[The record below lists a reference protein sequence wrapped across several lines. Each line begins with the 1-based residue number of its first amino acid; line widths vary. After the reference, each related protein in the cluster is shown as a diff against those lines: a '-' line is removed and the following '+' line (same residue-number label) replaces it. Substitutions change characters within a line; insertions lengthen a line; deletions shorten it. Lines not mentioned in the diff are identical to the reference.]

1 MVVTGSKG
9 YKLNANLKP
18 SSLAHF
24 MCLSPSINLSWS
36 ACLVVEAWREGR
48 GTNKKKL
55 LQQCPMKKTM
65 LESIKTKTMP
75 DNTAVSRSMKK
86 LSNRYM
92 YDPMHA
98 GVGLILSTLSCC
110 MMPINCWWLQVLL
123 IDEMTDSMDHRARYQ
138 RHRRVPHITS
148 LLGYIF
154 YKYLIMKMQAYFAM
168 LRRLCFML

>member
-1 MVVTGSKG
+1 M
-9 YKLNANLKP
+9 
-18 SSLAHF
+18 
-24 MCLSPSINLSWS
+24 
-36 ACLVVEAWREGR
+36 VEAWREGR

-110 MMPINCWWLQVLL
+110 MMPINC
-123 IDEMTDSMDHRARYQ
+123 
-138 RHRRVPHITS
+138 
-148 LLGYIF
+148 
-154 YKYLIMKMQAYFAM
+154 
-168 LRRLCFML
+168 